1 MEETGRAAFVLRGSM
16 LTSPQVFR
24 ETSVYFLFPLT
35 SSNQNVPLPE
45 PHSAA
50 GRRRHLRSEV
60 VYVGGLVEPLPDTR
74 SQGVFVL
81 YPTVVIGRLASGER
95 RLSQTSGSSCCW
107 FCSQQEVK
115 LRQTLTRPRLLFG
128 QITSRLVLPRLSSLS
143 CSPAPG
149 HFFASPP
156 RSITFHLISMKP
168 QTTNI

>member
-1 MEETGRAAFVLRGSM
+1 MMEETGRAAFVLRGSM
-16 LTSPQVFR
+16 LPSPQVFR

-45 PHSAA
+45 PHRAA

-60 VYVGGLVEPLPDTR
+60 VYVAGLVEPLPDTR

-95 RLSQTSGSSCCW
+95 RLSQTSGSSCW

-128 QITSRLVLPRLSSLS
+128 QITSRLVSHL
-143 CSPAPG
+143 SPARLRRVTS
-149 HFFASPP
+149 SPP
-156 RSITFHLISMKP
+156 RRD
-168 QTTNI
+168 Q